1 MTFLHGDI
9 ELLLHSVRTTYGCI
23 FTCYRPKFA
32 LLLRM
37 LKSFA
42 KALAVFRRSLEEPMS
57 IVSFYIT
64 LLEAAVV
71 RDLISFGD
79 VSLYISEMPAV
90 MSVALLS
97 PQRV

>member
-1 MTFLHGDI
+1 
-9 ELLLHSVRTTYGCI
+9 
-23 FTCYRPKFA
+23 
-32 LLLRM
+32 M